1 MSGVAPFDAAAGAAP
16 GPRVPSRAR
25 LRALWAID
33 ERPVL
38 VGFATRPA
46 GRLLLVA
53 LFALVLVAPRQAS
66 RAAPALPL
74 LPVAIAAACA
84 YLPRHR
90 PWLLAAGTLVATLA
104 APGFG
109 DEGLAAVLA
118 QEGRDPA
125 LARALLWAAL
135 ALLAVVAAGAL
146 AHVRG
151 TPDGVLARHPVQAIL
166 AVAAL
171 LCTLA
176 SMPLAHGT
184 PRVALWAVLSVLASY
199 TWFLAYAIVDQRS
212 RRPSPL
218 PFAFGAMHP
227 FWGSSATPLGKGPT
241 LLRRVEPRDAHE
253 LAVTQLKGLK
263 LLAWSVALAATHR
276 AGAWL
281 VEERL
286 GVPRLDAV
294 QAAFVRGEAPA
305 IAIGWASLAWAVASA
320 ALRLAVWGHQA
331 IAIARLAGFRL
342 PRNTC
347 RPLASR
353 TLADFWNRYYHY
365 FKELLVEFFFLPT
378 FLRAFR
384 SRPRLR
390 VFVATFM
397 AAGVGNAVYHF
408 VRDLHLVATH
418 GLAWAL
424 ESYASYAFYC
434 AALATGIGLSQLRA
448 TSGRPAPTGRLA
460 AIRGGLFVWTVVL
473 LLHPFGN
480 ETRELSLVQ
489 RFAFVASLFGVSG

>member
-1 MSGVAPFDAAAGAAP
+1 MSGAAPFAAAAGAAP
-16 GPRVPSRAR
+16 GSRAPSRTG

-33 ERPVL
+33 ERARL
-38 VGFATRPA
+38 VELATRPA
-46 GRLLLVA
+46 GRLALVA
-53 LFALVLVAPRQAS
+53 LFALVLVAPRSAS

-74 LPVAIAAACA
+74 LLVACAAACA

-90 PWLLAAGTLVATLA
+90 PWLFAAATLVATVA

-109 DEGLAAVLA
+109 HEGLAAVLA
-118 QEGRDPA
+118 QEGRDPTF
-125 LARALLWAAL
+125 ARALLWTAL
-135 ALLAVVAAGAL
+135 ALLAAAAAGAF
-146 AHVRG
+146 AVVRRS
-151 TPDGVLARHPVQAIL
+151 PDGLLARRPVQVLL
-166 AVAAL
+166 ATEAL
-171 LCTLA
+171 LCALA
-176 SMPLAHGT
+176 SAPFVHGA
-184 PRVALWAVLSVLASY
+184 PRVALWAALSVLAAY

-212 RRPSPL
+212 RQPSPL

-241 LLRRVEPRDAHE
+241 LLRRVQPRDANE

-263 LLAWSVALAATHR
+263 LLAWSVVLAATHR
-276 AGAWL
+276 AAAWL
-281 VEERL
+281 LEERL
-286 GVPRLDAV
+286 GVPRLEAV
-294 QAAFVRGEAPA
+294 QAAFVRGEAPGL
-305 IAIGWASLAWAVASA
+305 AIGWISLGWAVASA

-342 PRNTC
+342 PRNTW

-353 TLADFWNRYYHY
+353 TLADFWNRYYYY

-384 SRPRLR
+384 ARPRLR

-418 GLAWAL
+418 GLAWAVG
-424 ESYASYAFYC
+424 SYASYAFYC
-434 AALATGIGLSQLRA
+434 AALATGIALSQLRA
-448 TSGRPAPTGRLA
+448 TSGRPAPTGRFA
-460 AIRGGLFVWTVVL
+460 AIRGGLVVWTVVL

-480 ETRELSLVQ
+480 ETRELSLAQ
-489 RFAFVASLFGVSG
+489 RFAFVASLFGVNG